1 MLCVSGGLLTARG
14 DTADLKLNPWEFVE
28 PFVVKP
34 AFFDPP
40 PSRGQPVNTT
50 QYVTTLGQ
58 SLWLDNLSRSLIHEG
73 TLEKLIAED
82 GVSGVT
88 SNPSIF
94 QNAVASSPYYAD
106 DMARLKSSEPDI
118 ERRYEALVIP
128 DIQAAC
134 DLLLPTYEASGGNDG
149 YVSLEVAPR
158 WAYDATR
165 TVEEAQRLSAI
176 VNRRNL
182 LIKVPGTP
190 EGIGA
195 FEALTTLGINV
206 NVTLLFS
213 IAQTQAVFDAYIRG
227 LAARAHA
234 GADVR
239 RSKAVASLFLS
250 RVDTLV
256 DKQLTDIGTR
266 EALSLRGRAAVAMA
280 KLAYQRYLKTF
291 HGNAFD
297 AIARQGAA
305 PQFLLWASTGVKNP
319 EYHDLLYVE
328 PLIGKETINTLPDK
342 TLAALRDH
350 GKPALQVEGG
360 VPEAEAQLHELARLG
375 IDMEMAGG
383 TLQRDGVKLF
393 EAAFQKLL
401 QQIN

>member
-1 MLCVSGGLLTARG
+1 M
-14 DTADLKLNPWEFVE
+14 NP
-28 PFVVKP
+28 
-34 AFFDPP
+34 
-40 PSRGQPVNTT
+40 T
-50 QYVTTLGQ
+50 QHVTTLGQ
-58 SLWLDNLSRSLIHEG
+58 SLWLDNLSRSLLRDG
-73 TLEKLIAED
+73 TLAKLIAED

-106 DMARLKSSEPDI
+106 DVARLKASEPDA

-128 DIQAAC
+128 DIQDAC
-134 DLLLPTYEASGGNDG
+134 DLLLPTHEASGGNDG

-158 WAYDATR
+158 WAYDAAR
-165 TVEEAQRLSAI
+165 TVEEAKRLSAA

-190 EGIGA
+190 EGLNA

-213 IAQTQAVFDAYIRG
+213 VAQTQAVLDAYIRG
-227 LAARAHA
+227 LTARSRA

-256 DKQLTDIGTR
+256 DTQLTAIGTQ

-280 KLAYQRYLKTF
+280 RLAYQAYRRTF
-291 HGNAFD
+291 HGEAFTEL
-297 AIARQGAA
+297 AKQGAT
-305 PQFLLWASTGVKNP
+305 PQYLLWASSGVKNP
-319 EYHDLLYVE
+319 DYHDLLYVE
-328 PLIGKETINTLPDK
+328 PLIGRETINTLPDK

-350 GKPALQVEGG
+350 GRPALRVEEG
-360 VPEAEAQLHELARLG
+360 VAEAEAQLAELARLG
-375 IDMEMAGG
+375 IDMDAVGN
-383 TLQRDGVKLF
+383 TLQDDGVKLF

-401 QQIN
+401 LQTG

>member
-1 MLCVSGGLLTARG
+1 M
-14 DTADLKLNPWEFVE
+14 NI
-28 PFVVKP
+28 
-34 AFFDPP
+34 
-40 PSRGQPVNTT
+40 T
-50 QYVTTLGQ
+50 QHVATLGQ
-58 SLWLDNLSRSLIHEG
+58 SLWLDNLSRSLLHDG
-73 TLEKLIAED
+73 TLAKLIAED

-94 QNAVASSPYYAD
+94 QKAFATSPYYAD
-106 DMARLKSSEPDI
+106 DLARLKTGEADA

-134 DLLLPTYEASGGNDG
+134 DLLLPTFEASGGDDG

-158 WAYDATR
+158 WAYDTAR
-165 TVEEAQRLSAI
+165 TVEEAQRLSAA

-182 LIKVPGTP
+182 LVKVPGTP
-190 EGIGA
+190 EGVGA

-213 IAQTQAVFDAYIRG
+213 VTQTEAVFHAYIRG
-227 LAARAHA
+227 LSARVQA

-256 DKQLTDIGTR
+256 DTQLTAIGTQA
-266 EALSLRGRAAVAMA
+266 ALSLRGKAAVAMA
-280 KLAYQRYLKTF
+280 RLAYQRYLGIF
-291 HGNAFD
+291 HGKAF
-297 AIARQGAA
+297 ATLAQQGAT
-305 PQFLLWASTGVKNP
+305 PQYLLWASTGVKNP
-319 EYHDLLYVE
+319 DYRDLLYVE
-328 PLIGKETINTLPDK
+328 PLIGAETINTLPDK

-350 GKPALQVEGG
+350 GEPALRVEQGIA
-360 VPEAEAQLHELARLG
+360 ESEAQLAELARLG
-375 IDMEMAGG
+375 VDMEAVGN
-383 TLQRDGVKLF
+383 TLQDDGVKQF

-401 QQIN
+401 QQTG

>member
-1 MLCVSGGLLTARG
+1 MNA
-14 DTADLKLNPWEFVE
+14 
-28 PFVVKP
+28 
-34 AFFDPP
+34 
-40 PSRGQPVNTT
+40 T
-50 QYVTTLGQ
+50 QHVTILGQ
-58 SLWLDNLSRSLIHEG
+58 SLWLDNLSRSLIHDG
-73 TLEKLIAED
+73 TLARLVAED

-94 QNAVASSPYYAD
+94 QKAVATSPYYAD
-106 DMARLKSSEPDI
+106 DLALLKAGEPDA

-149 YVSLEVAPR
+149 YASLEVAPR
-158 WAYDATR
+158 WAYDAAR
-165 TVEEAQRLSAI
+165 TVEEAQRLSTA

-190 EGIGA
+190 EGVGA

-213 IAQTQAVFDAYIRG
+213 VAQADAVFDAYIRG
-227 LAARAHA
+227 LTARAQA

-256 DKQLTDIGTR
+256 DQQLSAIGTQ
-266 EALSLRGRAAVAMA
+266 EALLLRGRAAVALA
-280 KLAYQRYLKTF
+280 KLAYQRYLGTF
-291 HGNAFD
+291 HGEAF
-297 AIARQGAA
+297 AALAQEGAT
-305 PQFLLWASTGVKNP
+305 PQYLLWASTSVKNP
-319 EYHDLLYVE
+319 DYRDLLYVE
-328 PLIGKETINTLPDK
+328 PLIGAETINTLPDK

-350 GKPALQVEGG
+350 GEPALRLEEGIA
-360 VPEAEAQLHELARLG
+360 ESEAQLAALARLG
-375 IDMEMAGG
+375 VDMDAVGN
-383 TLQRDGVKLF
+383 TLQDEGVKLF
-393 EAAFQKLL
+393 EASYQTLL
-401 QQIN
+401 QQTA

>member
-1 MLCVSGGLLTARG
+1 M
-14 DTADLKLNPWEFVE
+14 
-28 PFVVKP
+28 
-34 AFFDPP
+34 
-40 PSRGQPVNTT
+40 NTT
-50 QYVTTLGQ
+50 QHVTTLGQ
-58 SLWLDNLSRSLIHEG
+58 SLWLDNLSRSLLHDG
-73 TLEKLIAED
+73 ALARLIAED

-94 QNAVASSPYYAD
+94 QNALATSPYYAD
-106 DMARLKSSEPDI
+106 DLTRLKVNEPDA

-158 WAYDATR
+158 WAYDSTR
-165 TVEEAQRLSAI
+165 TVEEAQRLSAAA
-176 VNRRNL
+176 NRRNL

-190 EGIGA
+190 EGVSA
-195 FEALTTLGINV
+195 FQALTTLGINV

-213 IAQTQAVFDAYIRG
+213 VAQTQAVFDAYLRG
-227 LAARAHA
+227 LSARMQA

-256 DKQLTDIGTR
+256 DTQLTAIGTQA
-266 EALSLRGRAAVAMA
+266 ALSLRGKAAVAMA
-280 KLAYQRYLKTF
+280 KLAYQRYLRVF
-291 HGNAFD
+291 HGEAF
-297 AIARQGAA
+297 AALAQQGAT
-305 PQFLLWASTGVKNP
+305 PQYLLWASTGVKNP
-319 EYHDLLYVE
+319 DYRDLLYVE
-328 PLIGKETINTLPDK
+328 PLIGPETINTLPDK

-350 GKPALQVEGG
+350 GDPVPRVAQG
-360 VPEAEAQLHELARLG
+360 VAEAEAQLAELARLG
-375 IDMEMAGG
+375 IDMDAVGN
-383 TLQRDGVKLF
+383 TLQDDGVKLF

-401 QQIN
+401 LQTG

>member
-1 MLCVSGGLLTARG
+1 M
-14 DTADLKLNPWEFVE
+14 
-28 PFVVKP
+28 
-34 AFFDPP
+34 
-40 PSRGQPVNTT
+40 NTT
-50 QYVTTLGQ
+50 QHVTALGQ
-58 SLWLDNLSRSLIHEG
+58 SLWLDNLSRSLLRDG
-73 TLEKLIAED
+73 TLAALVAED

-94 QNAVASSPYYAD
+94 QNALATSPYYAD
-106 DMARLKSSEPDI
+106 DLARLKVSEPDA

-128 DIQAAC
+128 DIQDAC

-165 TVEEAQRLSAI
+165 TVEEAQRLAAA
-176 VNRRNL
+176 VNRHNL

-190 EGIGA
+190 EGVRA

-213 IAQTQAVFDAYIRG
+213 VAQTEAVFGAYIRG
-227 LAARAHA
+227 LSARAQA

-256 DKQLTDIGTR
+256 DTQLNSIGTQ
-266 EALSLRGRAAVAMA
+266 EALSLRGKAAVAMA
-280 KLAYQRYLKTF
+280 KLAYQSYLKTF
-291 HGNAFD
+291 HGEAFT
-297 AIARQGAA
+297 ALAQQGAT
-305 PQFLLWASTGVKNP
+305 PQYLLWASSGVKNP
-319 EYHDLLYVE
+319 DYHDLLYVE
-328 PLIGKETINTLPDK
+328 PLIGAETINTLPDK

-350 GKPALQVEGG
+350 GQAALRVEDG
-360 VPEAEAQLHELARLG
+360 VAEAEAQLTGLARLG
-375 IDMEMAGG
+375 IDMDAVGN
-383 TLQRDGVKLF
+383 TLQDDGVKLF
-393 EAAFQKLL
+393 EAAYQKLL
-401 QQIN
+401 QQTG

>member
-1 MLCVSGGLLTARG
+1 MNATQHVTA
-14 DTADLKLNPWEFVE
+14 
-28 PFVVKP
+28 
-34 AFFDPP
+34 
-40 PSRGQPVNTT
+40 
-50 QYVTTLGQ
+50 LGQ
-58 SLWLDNLSRSLIHEG
+58 SLWLDNLSRSLIRDG
-73 TLEKLIAED
+73 TLARLIAED

-94 QNAVASSPYYAD
+94 QNALASSPHYAD
-106 DMARLKSSEPDI
+106 DLARLKASQLDAEQ
-118 ERRYEALVIP
+118 RYEALVIP

-134 DLLLPTYEASGGNDG
+134 DLLLPVFERSHGNDG

-158 WAYDATR
+158 WAYNAAR
-165 TVEEAQRLSAI
+165 TVEEAQHLSSL

-190 EGIGA
+190 EGLSA

-213 IAQTQAVFDAYIRG
+213 VAQTEAALDAYTRG
-227 LAARAHA
+227 LTARARA

-256 DKQLTDIGTR
+256 DTQLTAIGTQ

-280 KLAYQRYLKTF
+280 KLAYQSYLKTF
-291 HGNAFD
+291 HGEAF
-297 AIARQGAA
+297 AALAQQGAA
-305 PQFLLWASTGVKNP
+305 PQTLLWASSGVKNP
-319 EYHDLLYVE
+319 DYHDLLYVD

-350 GKPALQVEGG
+350 GRVALRLEDG
-360 VPEAEAQLHELARLG
+360 VAEAEAQLA
-375 IDMEMAGG
+375 
-383 TLQRDGVKLF
+383 
-393 EAAFQKLL
+393 
-401 QQIN
+401 